1 MRILIVYYSCIFNFN
16 LFHLMLFRRALCKV
30 ADVNFYVNKALLL
43 LLLLLLL
50 GLLDTPHST

>member
-1 MRILIVYYSCIFNFN
+1 
-16 LFHLMLFRRALCKV
+16 MLFRRALCKV

-50 GLLDTPHST
+50 LVLYPYRSYKHGNL